1 MEKKNF
7 EKFRNVQEYK
17 RPQSIVVSIKNKCMH
32 KTLNPTTV

>member
-7 EKFRNVQEYK
+7 GKFRNVQEYK